1 MKYQVAQYSL
11 VGGRRSNQD
20 RVTFAERANAVLL
33 AVADGLGGHAGG
45 ELAAQIAVDIA
56 VRAFQ
61 AVKQPIIE
69 KPFGFLAL
77 AMEQA
82 HKAMIAA
89 GARQIPAIKP
99 RTTLVLCLVQ
109 NGYAYWAHVGDSRL
123 YHFRDKQLITRTL
136 DHTSIE
142 QLQMDGLLTEEEMH
156 THPGKA
162 SLLKCLG
169 GNTRP
174 SVSVGRETLLYRNDV
189 LLLCSDGL
197 WEAFTPEEMTP
208 YLDKDDLETGLEELL
223 LDAEEKMGRG
233 CDNTS
238 AVCLRWTDGV
248 TSSLPLER
256 HAPASGP
263 LPSPLAIAVKAR
275 ARQATRKPIEEPSLD
290 DSLKEL
296 ESLLKRY
303 GPKT

>member
-1 MKYQVAQYSL
+1 MNYQLAQYSL
-11 VGGRRSNQD
+11 IGGRRSNQD
-20 RVTFAERANAVLL
+20 RVAFAERDNGVLL

-45 ELAAQIAVDIA
+45 ELAAQLAVDTA

-61 AVKQPIIE
+61 AVKQPIID

-77 AMEQA
+77 VMEQA
-82 HKAMIAA
+82 HKAMIMT
-89 GARQIPAIKP
+89 GARQQPPIKP

-123 YHFRDKQLITRTL
+123 YHFRDGRLLTRTL

-169 GNTRP
+169 GNSP
-174 SVSVGRETLLYRNDV
+174 PAISVGKETLLYRKDL

-197 WEAFTPEEMTP
+197 WEAFTPEEIAP
-208 YLDKDDLETGLEELL
+208 YLGKEDLETGLEELL
-223 LDAEEKMGRG
+223 LDAEEKKGKN
-233 CDNTS
+233 CDNTT
-238 AVCLRWTDGV
+238 AMCLRWTDGV
-248 TSSLPLER
+248 TSTLPLER
-256 HAPASGP
+256 YGQAGQPM
-263 LPSPLAIAVKAR
+263 PSPLAIAVKAR
-275 ARQATRKPIEEPSLD
+275 ARQAMLKPTEEPSLD
-290 DSLKEL
+290 ASLKEL

-303 GPKT
+303 GPKS